1 MYWGERGR
9 MGQSFACKLGLHP
22 SILPRLS
29 SITSNFENSVPKQPL
44 NLLEDNSLY
53 LNDHWTSWRTIPCIW
68 MLQYTFYMYWGERE
82 HMGKIFLAQ

>member
-1 MYWGERGR
+1 

-44 NLLEDNSLY
+44 DLLEDNSLY
-53 LNDHWTSWRTIPCIW
+53 MNVTIYFLYVLGREGTHGEDFSCTIGLHPSTLARLCSITSN
-68 MLQYTFYMYWGERE
+68 FE
-82 HMGKIFLAQ
+82 K